1 MIFICEQIG
10 SEMIRL
16 DGMRDGKMA
25 AAQELW
31 MLQRLNILS
40 QLSEADGEVWKAAL
54 GLATATR
61 QLAGL
66 AAITVEGLPKRE
78 YNSVYLPTLT
88 QPGASGLLVPL
99 SGEDSWRQ
107 DGENRERMAKKRAK
121 MGEIWPKKKRAGG
134 R

>member
-1 MIFICEQIG
+1 MLAYLTDIFDSSPRPTARSDSIQFQFHVNSICIRSNRDICEQ
-10 SEMIRL
+10 
-16 DGMRDGKMA
+16 
-25 AAQELW
+25 
-31 MLQRLNILS
+31 
-40 QLSEADGEVWKAAL
+40 VWKAAL